1 MGSLTLKIIL
11 ITDILGQKTNIS
23 GNDALIEV
31 FFAIIISVNKDL
43 RSHEF
48 IEQSIP
54 NSIKI
59 LFSLSLHKQIVFL
72 I

>member
-1 MGSLTLKIIL
+1 MGSFTLKIIL

-59 LFSLSLHKQIVFL
+59 LFSLSP
-72 I
+72 

>member
-43 RSHEF
+43 RSYEF

-59 LFSLSLHKQIVFL
+59 LFSLSP
-72 I
+72 

>member
-1 MGSLTLKIIL
+1 MESLTLKIIL

-59 LFSLSLHKQIVFL
+59 LFSLSP
-72 I
+72 

>member
-23 GNDALIEV
+23 ANDALIEV

-59 LFSLSLHKQIVFL
+59 LFSLSP
-72 I
+72 